1 VNSDDRQRLNAPG
14 TFALSDD
21 GAIEPAKTTIGDDQ
35 ETTSTDEMKEVFE
48 QLEVG
53 MEEMD
58 RDIQLY
64 QQTKHNGAMT
74 NDR

>member
-1 VNSDDRQRLNAPG
+1 
-14 TFALSDD
+14 
-21 GAIEPAKTTIGDDQ
+21 
-35 ETTSTDEMKEVFE
+35 MKEVFE

-64 QQTKHNGAMT
+64 QQTKNNGVMT

>member
-1 VNSDDRQRLNAPG
+1 M
-14 TFALSDD
+14 SDD
-21 GAIEPAKTTIGDDQ
+21 GSIDAAETTVGDDQ

-58 RDIQLY
+58 RDVQLY
-64 QQTKHNGAMT
+64 QQPKHNGAMT

>member
-1 VNSDDRQRLNAPG
+1 
-14 TFALSDD
+14 
-21 GAIEPAKTTIGDDQ
+21 
-35 ETTSTDEMKEVFE
+35 MKEVFE

-53 MEEMD
+53 MEERD
-58 RDIQLY
+58 RDVQLY

>member
-1 VNSDDRQRLNAPG
+1 
-14 TFALSDD
+14 
-21 GAIEPAKTTIGDDQ
+21 
-35 ETTSTDEMKEVFE
+35 MKEVFE

-64 QQTKHNGAMT
+64 QQTKNNGAMT